1 MLWNAIIKNCVHY
14 FFFIAKE
21 CCIFALFYEYCNIY
35 IKMLTAIKSGPR
47 SCGQMYDVR

>member
-1 MLWNAIIKNCVHY
+1 MLWNAIIKKCVHY
-14 FFFIAKE
+14 FFLLQKNVVFSRYFTNIV
-21 CCIFALFYEYCNIY
+21 IY